1 MVLIIYILI
10 IGIIFLIFWGLAGSY
25 APRPR
30 IKIIAEEKS
39 KKKKF
44 KLAFPFVSQILQ
56 ATKMTDKITSD
67 LHNAKVK
74 LSPEEYFSLRLMLM
88 ALGGWI
94 TYVILNKFD
103 PLFFIIGVLG
113 GFMLPEFWL
122 KNKISQR
129 KEMIASILPETVD
142 LLGLCV
148 EAGLD
153 FTAAIN
159 WLVEKNLYPNP
170 LIEELALVLEEIK
183 WGKPRIQALKD
194 MAKRLNIPEVSSF
207 VQTLIQ
213 AERMGTPVS
222 EVFMIISE
230 DTRLMRFRRGERLA
244 LRAPIKILI
253 PLIFFILPVIGIIIG
268 GPIFLRFTQEKLF
281 SLPK

>member
-1 MVLIIYILI
+1 MLLIIYILI
-10 IGIIFLIFWGLAGSY
+10 IGIIFLLFWGLIGVY
-25 APRPR
+25 TPRPR
-30 IKIIAEEKS
+30 IEIGAEEKS
-39 KKKKF
+39 KKKKL
-44 KLAFPFVSQILQ
+44 KLAFPFVAQILQ

-88 ALGGWI
+88 GLGGWI
-94 TYVILNKFD
+94 TYIILNKFD
-103 PLFFIIGVLG
+103 PVFFIIGVLG
-113 GFMLPEFWL
+113 GFVLPDFWL

-129 KEMIASILPETVD
+129 KQAIAAILPETVD

-183 WGKPRIQALKD
+183 WGKPRIKALKD
-194 MAKRLNIPEVSSF
+194 MAKRLDIPEVSSF
-207 VQTLIQ
+207 VQVLVQ

-222 EVFMIISE
+222 EAFMIISE
-230 DTRLMRFRRGERLA
+230 DARLMRFRRGERLA

-253 PLIFFILPVIGIIIG
+253 PLVFFILPVIGIIIG
-268 GPIFLRFTQEKLF
+268 GPIYLRFTQEKLF